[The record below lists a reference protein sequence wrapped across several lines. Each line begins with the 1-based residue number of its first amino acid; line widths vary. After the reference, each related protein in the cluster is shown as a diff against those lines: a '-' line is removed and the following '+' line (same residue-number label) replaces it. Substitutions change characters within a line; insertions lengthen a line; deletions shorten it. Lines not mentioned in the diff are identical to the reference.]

1 MTKLRVASD
10 WLKERRKCNRPITKR
25 IKAKPTES
33 QIALDSALKIALNVI
48 IFSFFFLFLF
58 GSDNNGSSSATSSED
73 IDRAPM
79 PPESSLFI
87 FSPTNM

>member
-1 MTKLRVASD
+1 MTKLQVASD
-10 WLKERRKCNRPITKR
+10 WLKERRKFNRPITKW

-48 IFSFFFLFLF
+48 IFSFFFLF

>member
-25 IKAKPTES
+25 IKTKPTES
-33 QIALDSALKIALNVI
+33 QIALDSALKIAHFV
-48 IFSFFFLFLF
+48 FFFLFGL
-58 GSDNNGSSSATSSED
+58 DNNGSSSATSSED

-79 PPESSLFI
+79 PPESSLFV

>member
-25 IKAKPTES
+25 IKTKPTEY

-48 IFSFFFLFLF
+48 ILSFFFF
-58 GSDNNGSSSATSSED
+58 GLDNNGSSSATSSED

-79 PPESSLFI
+79 PPESSLFV

>member
-1 MTKLRVASD
+1 MVKLRVASD
-10 WLKERRKCNRPITKR
+10 WLKERRKFNRPITKR
-25 IKAKPTES
+25 IKTKPTES

-48 IFSFFFLFLF
+48 FFLF

-79 PPESSLFI
+79 PPESSLFV